1 MNLLIAVKPN
11 KLAVTLKG
19 ELKNSMGFVEG
30 LYILESDEINGKP
43 YWIQDKAYWNKE
55 RGMAIWYEKEDGFE
69 SWNIGE
75 IEDLGNSTVF
85 LYSSSYTVGPHETS
99 TWNYFVND
107 DDDTTFETTDVIISP
122 SSGILHQKQ
131 YLLFL
136 T

>member
-1 MNLLIAVKPN
+1 MIPKELIVNLSGA
-11 KLAVTLKG
+11 LK
-19 ELKNSMGFVEG
+19 KSMDFLEG
-30 LYILESDEINGKP
+30 LYILESDVINGKP